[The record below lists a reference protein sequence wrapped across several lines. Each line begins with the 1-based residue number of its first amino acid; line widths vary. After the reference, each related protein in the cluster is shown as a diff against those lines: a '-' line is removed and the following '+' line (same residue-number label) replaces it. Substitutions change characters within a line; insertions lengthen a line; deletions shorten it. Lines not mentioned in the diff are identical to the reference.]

1 MQDLSFIEQNV
12 ISPYNEMIAY
22 ETLWAIEGIKEKNLK
37 KFFNDYTPSETLEQI
52 PSQSDFF
59 LSRETSDETKKKVSE
74 FLKNSLANKLN
85 TFSIVVNKN
94 FQYPDKLDK
103 TTCPIG
109 LFYYKGHL
117 DMLHTKCISIVG
129 ARKASAEGIKRAKRL
144 SKELTDKKFTI
155 VSGLATGIDT
165 AAHQS
170 AIENKGNTIGV
181 IGTPINEYYP
191 KENKELQDKIAKKF
205 LLIRYMS
212 LHNRCVVYILSVE
225 RLLAS

>member
-94 FQYPDKLDK
+94 FQYPDKLD
-103 TTCPIG
+103 
-109 LFYYKGHL
+109 
-117 DMLHTKCISIVG
+117 
-129 ARKASAEGIKRAKRL
+129 
-144 SKELTDKKFTI
+144 
-155 VSGLATGIDT
+155 
-165 AAHQS
+165 
-170 AIENKGNTIGV
+170 
-181 IGTPINEYYP
+181 
-191 KENKELQDKIAKKF
+191 
-205 LLIRYMS
+205 
-212 LHNRCVVYILSVE
+212 
-225 RLLAS
+225 